1 VELIKTMQV
10 AQYMVSGVCFA
21 SFNTLVDIE
30 EPFAT
35 ITANGQTVERVAE
48 MIVIA
53 NSKKYGTGV
62 IINPSGIMNDGKFE
76 LVVLKNIDLT
86 ILLKL
91 LLIYH

>member
-1 VELIKTMQV
+1 
-10 AQYMVSGVCFA
+10 MVSGVCFA

-30 EPFAT
+30 EPFTAT

-62 IINPSGIMNDGKFE
+62 
-76 LVVLKNIDLT
+76 LT
-86 ILLKL
+86 LAE
-91 LLIYH
+91 

>member
-1 VELIKTMQV
+1 MLPEIDMIVINGRTSLHLSDLVKCRLIKTMQV

-48 MIVIA
+48 MIVSQI
-53 NSKKYGTGV
+53 
-62 IINPSGIMNDGKFE
+62 
-76 LVVLKNIDLT
+76 LKNT
-86 ILLKL
+86 EQGN
-91 LLIYH
+91 H